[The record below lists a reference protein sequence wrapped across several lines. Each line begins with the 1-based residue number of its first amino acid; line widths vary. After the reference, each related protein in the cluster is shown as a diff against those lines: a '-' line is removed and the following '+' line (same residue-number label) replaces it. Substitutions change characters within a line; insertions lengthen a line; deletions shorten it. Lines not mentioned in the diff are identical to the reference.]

1 MIEAGKNKKLRI
13 FVTLLGDLVVVA
25 LAYVLA
31 FYLRAT
37 VRLPLVQDYMPFDRF
52 FEVRHYWWVLFGTQV
67 GVLYF
72 FGLYDLVHQGQK
84 REALIQIPVALFIQV
99 LLLVSFYFFKGFSAV
114 ATTGQPQ
121 QYPRTVFVSFY
132 FLNCVLVYG
141 WRLLLFRLLARPAYK
156 RVLLYGVGKT
166 AREFIRNVEA
176 NPFLGLK
183 IVGLVEDTPAAQA
196 GNGPGPVLSEVE
208 GYPVLG
214 TQDDLVKVVEK
225 EQVDAIIMTPTRSWQ
240 DELIEAVGRS
250 EQTKANIFVVP
261 SVFEMLISKMQHL
274 QIQDIPLVEVV
285 KNPTTGARF
294 YTKRVIDIFFSAL
307 LLALLSPVFL
317 LVALVIKISSPGP
330 LIYRQ
335 TRVGKDG
342 ALFIVYKFRTMI
354 PDAEAGTGAVLASE
368 DDARVTPA
376 GKWLRRYRLDELP
389 QLVNILQ
396 GDMSFVGPRPERPEF
411 ANSFA
416 ETIPGYRERFKMKPG
431 VTGLAQVHGEY
442 HTSPEMKLR
451 YDLAYIYNHNLL
463 MDFMIVLST
472 IKIMLTRK
480 GV

>member
-1 MIEAGKNKKLRI
+1 MIEAGRYKKLRI
-13 FVTLLGDLVVVA
+13 FLTLLGDIVVVA

-37 VRLPLVQDYMPFDRF
+37 IRLPLVQDYMPFERF

-67 GVLYF
+67 GLLYF
-72 FGLYDLVHQGQK
+72 FGLYDVVHQGQK
-84 REALIQIPVALFIQV
+84 REALIQIPLALFIQV

-114 ATTGQPQ
+114 QSAGRQEL
-121 QYPRTVFVSFY
+121 YPRTVFIFFY
-132 FLNCVLVYG
+132 FMNCVLVYG
-141 WRLLLFRLLARPAYK
+141 WRLLIFRFLARPAYK

-183 IVGLVEDTPAAQA
+183 VVGLVEDTPSSEA
-196 GNGPGPVLSEVE
+196 GNGPGPAVGEVS

-214 TQDDLVKVVEK
+214 RKDDLVKVVEQQ
-225 EQVDAIIMTPTRSWQ
+225 QVDAIIMTPTRSWQ
-240 DELIEAVGRS
+240 DELIEAVSRS
-250 EQTKANIFVVP
+250 EQTNANIFVVP

-285 KNPTTGARF
+285 KNPTTDARF

-307 LLALLSPVFL
+307 LLALLSPVFF
-317 LVALVIKISSPGP
+317 LVALVIKVSGPGP
-330 LIYRQ
+330 LIYVQ
-335 TRVGKDG
+335 KRVGKDG
-342 ALFIVYKFRTMI
+342 ALFSVYKFRTMV
-354 PDAEAGTGAVLASE
+354 PDAEANTGAILASE
-368 DDARVTPA
+368 DDVRVTQS
-376 GKWLRRYRLDELP
+376 GKWLRRFRLDELP

-411 ANSFA
+411 VNNFA
-416 ETIPGYRERFKMKPG
+416 ELIPGYRERFKMKPG

-463 MDFMIVLST
+463 MDLMIVLST
-472 IKIMLTRK
+472 IKIMLTRR